1 MRKLTAGVWAGLY
14 LCCAWTASVGAAGPD
29 PQVIVEGSRNAGETV
44 RASGHD
50 VPLLHALE
58 QIVPVNYSVNVP
70 NAGAWADIPVSWH
83 GKEPFVHALS
93 EILASNRSLQ
103 ARVNTDLNLVTV
115 TAVATAPTQASP
127 IAGPVETPAVPP
139 LAGTPGAVIPVAA
152 AAVNPAA
159 AAAQTKAAANE
170 PSPVEQT
177 SLPNPPQLL
186 AAAPAPALPRA
197 DSQLPKGAPLTLT
210 VPAPAAPV
218 AAPAPTAPAAAPA
231 PAAPAAVPA
240 LAASASADSAPGL
253 TVWVLHPSDGSVR
266 NALARW
272 ARDADWQFIWAV
284 PTDFSIDASATIH
297 GSFEDALHSVVD
309 ALSHSQ
315 VPIQVIMY
323 KGNRVLRVT
332 AKGAG

>member
-1 MRKLTAGVWAGLY
+1 MVRKLTAGVWAGLY

-29 PQVIVEGSRNAGETV
+29 PQVIVEGSRHAGETV

-58 QIVPVNYSVNVP
+58 QIVPANYSVNVP

-83 GKEPFVHALS
+83 GKESFVHALS

-115 TAVATAPTQASP
+115 TAVATVPTQASP
-127 IAGPVETPAVPP
+127 IARPVDAPAVPP
-139 LAGTPGAVIPVAA
+139 LAGTAGGVIPVTAPI
-152 AAVNPAA
+152 VNPAA
-159 AAAQTKAAANE
+159 AAAETRAAANE
-170 PSPVEQT
+170 LSLTEQT
-177 SLPNPPQLL
+177 PLLNSPQLL
-186 AAAPAPALPRA
+186 AAASAPAMPRA
-197 DSQLPKGAPLTLT
+197 DSPLPKGVPLTLT
-210 VPAPAAPV
+210 G
-218 AAPAPTAPAAAPA
+218 PAPTAPAAAPA

-240 LAASASADSAPGL
+240 LASPAPADSAPGL
-253 TVWVLHPSDGSVR
+253 TVWVLNVSDGSVR

-272 ARDADWQFIWAV
+272 AREADWQFIWAV